1 MTIAI
6 AIYVILL
13 IIFLATSS
21 LVFRQAVKSGYLAP
35 RFKIIVA
42 IFGILSFS
50 IIVFSV
56 YLLTQLGGTG
66 SSGYSDSPSTNYSD
80 GLNF

>member
-13 IIFLATSS
+13 IIFLAISS

-35 RFKIIVA
+35 KFKIVVT

-66 SSGYSDSPSTNYSD
+66 SPDYPDSPSSGYSD